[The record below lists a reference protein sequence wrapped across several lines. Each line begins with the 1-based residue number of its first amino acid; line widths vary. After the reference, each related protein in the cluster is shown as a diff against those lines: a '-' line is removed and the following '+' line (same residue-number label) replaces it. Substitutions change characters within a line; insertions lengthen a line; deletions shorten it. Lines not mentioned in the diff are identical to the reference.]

1 MKTKKLIQMFLLVLA
16 LALVC
21 CGSAFAAGN
30 GNVAGAVEQTWQ
42 DAAAQIR
49 TVVDDVVFPA
59 LDMVLAIAF
68 FAKVAMAYFDYKQRG
83 QIEWT
88 GPVIL
93 FACLVFTLTAPLY
106 IWGIIGI

>member
-1 MKTKKLIQMFLLVLA
+1 
-16 LALVC
+16 
-21 CGSAFAAGN
+21 
-30 GNVAGAVEQTWQ
+30 
-42 DAAAQIR
+42 
-49 TVVDDVVFPA
+49 
-59 LDMVLAIAF
+59 MVLAIAF
-68 FAKVAMAYFDYKQRG
+68 FAKIAMAYFDYKQRG

>member
-1 MKTKKLIQMFLLVLA
+1 L
-16 LALVC
+16 
-21 CGSAFAAGN
+21 AAGS
-30 GNVAGAVEQTWQ
+30 GDVASAVEQTWQ
-42 DAAAQIR
+42 DAATQIK

-59 LDMVLAIAF
+59 LDMILVVAF
-68 FAKVAMAYFDYKQRG
+68 FAKIAMAYFDYKQRG
-83 QIEWT
+83 QFEWT

>member
-1 MKTKKLIQMFLLVLA
+1 MNLKRITRTSLLILA

-21 CGSAFAAGN
+21 CVPALAAGS
-30 GNVAGAVEQTWQ
+30 GDVASAVEQTWQ
-42 DAAAQIR
+42 DAATQIK

-59 LDMVLAIAF
+59 LDMILVVAF
-68 FAKVAMAYFDYKQRG
+68 FAKIAMAYFDYKQRG
-83 QIEWT
+83 QFEWT